1 MVKICFLKIYYLGI
15 KYIESRKIL
24 VIKNYDSMNSADI
37 IIKKL
42 KGLKNNPF
50 QTKLLD

>member
-15 KYIESRKIL
+15 KYIDSGEIL
-24 VIKNYDSMNSADI
+24 VIKNHDSMNSVDI

-42 KGLKNNPF
+42 KGLKK
-50 QTKLLD
+50 QSIS